1 MQEKDIS
8 RKQRLISYSIIYLT
22 AIYPL
27 HPAWSS
33 VITPVDK
40 TIKINQQNTVPIIN
54 IATPNNAGISHN
66 QFHSFNVGKQGAVL
80 NNATTPVN
88 TQLAKQVN
96 ANTHLKGN
104 SAHLIINEV
113 VGNGHS
119 QLLGKLEV
127 AGEQAKVV
135 IANPNGIT
143 CDNCSFINTPAI
155 TLTTGKPLFNPQGAY
170 SAIEVK
176 KGDVVIGMQGI
187 DLQAQNYADII
198 SRSIELN
205 GKINAKN
212 LSLMQ
217 GNNRIDFEKGTVN
230 SLTGEGIKPTIS
242 IDTKALGGMYAN
254 QIRLVSTEKGVGINL
269 SDIHTNQN
277 SVNLT
282 VDGKIIFNG
291 DIQSEQDIN
300 VSSKE
305 LQINSNAKLKA
316 KRDITL
322 ASNTLT
328 NHSEIISE
336 KDMRLFTDKLTN
348 KGEKA
353 LIQAKDNLWIQ
364 KNAQGDPSS
373 LIENQSAT
381 IKTEKGDLIIRTKK
395 LVNTSLSD
403 LPIISSIEANSI
415 AKRSFVASYWGN
427 SQGVVSINT
436 YYPELENFP
445 YEKWFGYLD
454 LTSTDVINTERY
466 KYKYSN
472 SIGYI
477 DSGKNIYINAN
488 KLVNKLGVIR
498 SNKNTILTGSNA
510 VISNLGSGELNL
522 WYKYKTAY
530 DHLGV
535 YADEEDDE
543 DNYDILYVREP
554 LKFELV
560 NKFYSW
566 LPDGNDS
573 LTISSKGNLVLDF
586 KDSINIETK
595 PPSKY
600 SPTKRLINK
609 TPSSYDFL
617 ANNILINSSSINLSS
632 NIKSNNDL
640 SIISNNDITIK
651 DAQLLSEYSLSLI
664 SNKNIELN
672 QVDLTAKD
680 SVVLAKNGNIDYTL
694 NPISAFNENNVLT
707 PPVINV
713 TNSILFQS
721 GGNITFN
728 NIEINN
734 ANSFNLISSGDI
746 KIQRNESVLFKILP
760 YFHLY
765 TQEPALAKTES
776 WKTRGDITFTSGKDI
791 ISQGIKYNS
800 NKAITFNAGQD
811 IFLSSKS
818 IKEADTFFSDVHY
831 PQLQSKLFSNNNLIL
846 NAARDIDL
854 SSTVLNSK
862 DKVIVLA
869 GRNIKLGANAYSAIK
884 DPHEDAQDIQYATA
898 TITGNK
904 GISIASSGTLI
915 TEGSSFKSEGDVT
928 ISSGGNIQ
936 LGSVRTHFRK
946 ESGSDLE
953 ELRKQVSTE
962 INSGNNL
969 TLLSEGSILFQ
980 ASKLTANKEI
990 DIAAKGG
997 FLYAKAMEETSY
1009 YKEEKKKCNRWT
1021 LCITK
1026 KKYTKTFYNTNNK
1039 VTEFI
1044 ANGNINLFAKDDI
1057 TLEATKID
1065 TAKNAKLTS
1074 KIGKVN
1080 FKAVKNTAFKQVI
1093 TNSKDI
1099 YITQRDQGYTK
1110 GIWVLPELYIGG
1122 KLTIDAP
1129 KGISAD
1135 IKAKKKESLEQAL
1148 TVLSNTPEYAW
1159 LNSLQRQE
1167 NINWN
1172 LVKDTYSSWDDKTQQ
1187 LNPVVGAV
1195 IAIAV
1200 GVATYGTATAATI
1213 GGMASEATIAAGA
1226 SASVASTASVA
1237 AQAGFAS
1244 LVSQATVSLAE
1255 NRGNISKTLESLGRS
1270 DTVKSVVAS
1279 MVVAG
1284 ALQGL
1289 DQFMGWDQAIQGGTL
1304 PSTGKLLL
1312 TDNATWNQVAQRVAS
1327 HSIVSSTLGTA
1338 IQGGSFIDNFKTALL
1353 SNIGSQFHAEGA
1365 NLIGDN
1371 GAVLGHAGKVLSH
1384 GVVAGISAEIAGGS
1398 VAGAVAGA
1406 LAAEIAAISLQ
1417 SKLFEPSYLNET
1429 DRQVA
1434 LIQEAMHGNEGQ
1446 TQLTKLIGALTGA
1459 IVTRKPE
1466 GVFSAANSAELVY
1479 RHNYSEHMLSN
1490 LALENNKDMIA
1501 ASKGDVA
1508 AAERVV
1514 NRQNAGMVAIALG
1527 LGGSVSFIAGHTVI
1541 AATPELIAIAQVAF
1555 NTCKANWVYCTNQL
1569 GINIAGISAPEAAIA
1584 GVTFGSG
1591 YKVLASSEESTKAFS
1606 SMLAN
1611 SAKSLMT
1618 SGKLNIT
1625 AIKPMVEQE
1634 KLLIAVNKKAI
1645 EIINNR
1651 EIIIYTGVT
1660 TNGYKVSN
1668 GAKTVVSKNELDHPI
1683 VQSRIN
1689 IDNGNLKRGWVHVI
1703 HRHFSD
1709 KNASQFTISQVD
1721 LKLILQ
1727 SNDISKIK
1735 ISRVINS
1742 KDEKL
1747 YERVIILDKYI
1758 GIDKFTKNSTN
1769 IITILT
1775 DNLGNLVTVTPGRL
1789 K

>member
-1 MQEKDIS
+1 MHEKDIS

-33 VITPVDK
+33 VITPSDK
-40 TIKINQQNTVPIIN
+40 TIKISQQNTIPIIN
-54 IATPNNAGISHN
+54 IATPNNTGISHN
-66 QFHSFNVGKQGAVL
+66 QYHSFNVGKQGVVL
-80 NNATTPVN
+80 NNATTSVN

-96 ANTHLKGN
+96 ANANLKGN
-104 SAHLIINEV
+104 AAHLIINEV
-113 VGNGHS
+113 VGNGRS

-143 CDNCSFINTPAI
+143 CDGCSFINTPAI
-155 TLTTGKPLFNPQGAY
+155 TLTTGKPQFSPQGAY

-176 KGDVVIGMQGI
+176 KGSVVIGKQGMNTE
-187 DLQAQNYADII
+187 LQNYADII

-217 GNNRIDFEKGTVN
+217 GNNRIDFEKGAVN

-269 SDIHTNQN
+269 SDIQTTQN

-282 VDGKIIFNG
+282 VDGKITFNG
-291 DIQSEQDIN
+291 NIQSEQDIN

-305 LQINSNAKLKA
+305 IQINSNARLKA

-322 ASNTLT
+322 ATNGLT
-328 NHSEIISE
+328 NHSEITSE
-336 KDMRLFTDKLTN
+336 KDMRLFADKLTN
-348 KGEKA
+348 KGVKA

-364 KNAQGDPSS
+364 KNAQGEPSS

-573 LTISSKGNLVLDF
+573 LTISSKGNLILDF

-617 ANNILINSSSINLSS
+617 ANHILINSSSINISS

-651 DAQLLSEYSLSLI
+651 DAQLSSEYSLSLI

-713 TNSILFQS
+713 SDSVLFQS
-721 GGNITFN
+721 GQGITFN

-734 ANSFNLISSGDI
+734 ANSLSVIAHGDI
-746 KIQRNESVLFKILP
+746 KIQRDESALFKILP

-800 NKAITFNAGQD
+800 NKAITFNVGQD

-818 IKEADTFFSDVHY
+818 IKEANTFFSDVHY

-997 FLYAKAMEETSY
+997 FLYAQAMEESSY
-1009 YKEEKKKCNRWT
+1009 YKEEKKKCNKWT

-1044 ANGNINLFAKDDI
+1044 ANGNINLLAKDDI
-1057 TLEATKID
+1057 TLDATKIE

-1074 KIGKVN
+1074 KTGKVN

-1099 YITQRDQGYTK
+1099 YITHRDQGYTK

-1135 IKAKKKESLEQAL
+1135 IKAQKEQSLEQAL

-1172 LVKDTYSSWDDKTQQ
+1172 LVKDTYTSWDDKTQQ

-1213 GGMASEATIAAGA
+1213 GGMASKATIAAGA

-1244 LVSQATVSLAE
+1244 LVSQAAVSLAE
-1255 NRGNISKTLESLGRS
+1255 NKGSIYKTIESLGRS
-1270 DTVKSVVAS
+1270 DTAKSIVTS

-1398 VAGAVAGA
+1398 VTGAVAGA

-1555 NTCKANWVYCTNQL
+1555 NTCKTNWVYCANQL

-1611 SAKSLMT
+1611 SSKSLMT

-1625 AIKPMVEQE
+1625 AIKPIVEQE
-1634 KLLIAVNKKAI
+1634 KLLIAPNKRVIEEINKISSKSKAKDIATMVAAYDIKTGTIIVRGSVGSDIKI
-1645 EIINNR
+1645 EMLHKDTVILLKNKL
-1651 EIIIYTGVT
+1651 GDA
-1660 TNGYKVSN
+1660 KV
-1668 GAKTVVSKNELDHPI
+1668 GTKTVHCDNI
-1683 VQSRIN
+1683 VGGCGEVLAADQLIRKGIKPQD
-1689 IDNGNLKRGWVHVI
+1689 IR
-1703 HRHFSD
+1703 
-1709 KNASQFTISQVD
+1709 ISQAYRPRKAYGYDLSTMPEEAFVD
-1721 LKLILQ
+1721 TCK
-1727 SNDISKIK
+1727 NCIK
-1735 ISRVINS
+1735 VF
-1742 KDEKL
+1742 
-1747 YERVIILDKYI
+1747 LDK
-1758 GIDKFTKNSTN
+1758 
-1769 IITILT
+1769 
-1775 DNLGNLVTVTPGRL
+1775 
-1789 K
+1789 

>member
-1 MQEKDIS
+1 
-8 RKQRLISYSIIYLT
+8 
-22 AIYPL
+22 
-27 HPAWSS
+27 
-33 VITPVDK
+33 
-40 TIKINQQNTVPIIN
+40 
-54 IATPNNAGISHN
+54 
-66 QFHSFNVGKQGAVL
+66 
-80 NNATTPVN
+80 
-88 TQLAKQVN
+88 
-96 ANTHLKGN
+96 
-104 SAHLIINEV
+104 
-113 VGNGHS
+113 
-119 QLLGKLEV
+119 
-127 AGEQAKVV
+127 
-135 IANPNGIT
+135 
-143 CDNCSFINTPAI
+143 
-155 TLTTGKPLFNPQGAY
+155 
-170 SAIEVK
+170 
-176 KGDVVIGMQGI
+176 
-187 DLQAQNYADII
+187 
-198 SRSIELN
+198 
-205 GKINAKN
+205 
-212 LSLMQ
+212 
-217 GNNRIDFEKGTVN
+217 
-230 SLTGEGIKPTIS
+230 
-242 IDTKALGGMYAN
+242 
-254 QIRLVSTEKGVGINL
+254 
-269 SDIHTNQN
+269 
-277 SVNLT
+277 
-282 VDGKIIFNG
+282 
-291 DIQSEQDIN
+291 
-300 VSSKE
+300 
-305 LQINSNAKLKA
+305 
-316 KRDITL
+316 
-322 ASNTLT
+322 
-328 NHSEIISE
+328 
-336 KDMRLFTDKLTN
+336 
-348 KGEKA
+348 
-353 LIQAKDNLWIQ
+353 
-364 KNAQGDPSS
+364 
-373 LIENQSAT
+373 
-381 IKTEKGDLIIRTKK
+381 
-395 LVNTSLSD
+395 
-403 LPIISSIEANSI
+403 
-415 AKRSFVASYWGN
+415 
-427 SQGVVSINT
+427 
-436 YYPELENFP
+436 
-445 YEKWFGYLD
+445 
-454 LTSTDVINTERY
+454 
-466 KYKYSN
+466 
-472 SIGYI
+472 
-477 DSGKNIYINAN
+477 
-488 KLVNKLGVIR
+488 
-498 SNKNTILTGSNA
+498 
-510 VISNLGSGELNL
+510 
-522 WYKYKTAY
+522 
-530 DHLGV
+530 
-535 YADEEDDE
+535 
-543 DNYDILYVREP
+543 
-554 LKFELV
+554 
-560 NKFYSW
+560 
-566 LPDGNDS
+566 
-573 LTISSKGNLVLDF
+573 
-586 KDSINIETK
+586 
-595 PPSKY
+595 
-600 SPTKRLINK
+600 
-609 TPSSYDFL
+609 
-617 ANNILINSSSINLSS
+617 
-632 NIKSNNDL
+632 
-640 SIISNNDITIK
+640 
-651 DAQLLSEYSLSLI
+651 
-664 SNKNIELN
+664 
-672 QVDLTAKD
+672 
-680 SVVLAKNGNIDYTL
+680 
-694 NPISAFNENNVLT
+694 
-707 PPVINV
+707 
-713 TNSILFQS
+713 
-721 GGNITFN
+721 
-728 NIEINN
+728 
-734 ANSFNLISSGDI
+734 
-746 KIQRNESVLFKILP
+746 
-760 YFHLY
+760 
-765 TQEPALAKTES
+765 
-776 WKTRGDITFTSGKDI
+776 
-791 ISQGIKYNS
+791 IKYNS
-800 NKAITFNAGQD
+800 NKAITFNVGQD

-818 IKEADTFFSDVHY
+818 IKEANTFFSDVHY

-997 FLYAKAMEETSY
+997 FLYAQAMEESSY
-1009 YKEEKKKCNRWT
+1009 YKEEKKKCNKWT

-1044 ANGNINLFAKDDI
+1044 ANGNINLLAKDDI
-1057 TLEATKID
+1057 TLDATKIE

-1074 KIGKVN
+1074 KTGKVN

-1099 YITQRDQGYTK
+1099 YITHRDQGYTK

-1200 GVATYGTATAATI
+1200 GVATYGTSTAATI
-1213 GGMASEATIAAGA
+1213 GGMASKATIAAGA

-1244 LVSQATVSLAE
+1244 LVSQAAVSLAE
-1255 NRGNISKTLESLGRS
+1255 NKGSIYKTIESLGRS
-1270 DTVKSVVAS
+1270 DTAKSIVTS

-1304 PSTGKLLL
+1304 PSTSKLLL
-1312 TDNATWNQVAQRVAS
+1312 TDNATWDQVAQRVAS
-1327 HSIVSSTLGTA
+1327 HSVVSSTLGTA

-1398 VAGAVAGA
+1398 VTGAVAGA

-1555 NTCKANWVYCTNQL
+1555 NTCKTNWVYCANQL

-1611 SAKSLMT
+1611 SSKSLMT

-1625 AIKPMVEQE
+1625 AIKPIVEQE
-1634 KLLIAVNKKAI
+1634 KLLIAANKRVIEEINKISSKSKAKDIATMVAAYDIKTGTIIVRGSVGSDIKI
-1645 EIINNR
+1645 EMLHKDTVILLKNKL
-1651 EIIIYTGVT
+1651 GDA
-1660 TNGYKVSN
+1660 KV
-1668 GAKTVVSKNELDHPI
+1668 GTKTVHCDNI
-1683 VQSRIN
+1683 VGGCGEVLAADQLIRKGIKPQD
-1689 IDNGNLKRGWVHVI
+1689 IR
-1703 HRHFSD
+1703 
-1709 KNASQFTISQVD
+1709 ISQAYRPRKAYGYDLSTMPEEAFVD
-1721 LKLILQ
+1721 TCK
-1727 SNDISKIK
+1727 NCIK
-1735 ISRVINS
+1735 VF
-1742 KDEKL
+1742 
-1747 YERVIILDKYI
+1747 LDK
-1758 GIDKFTKNSTN
+1758 
-1769 IITILT
+1769 
-1775 DNLGNLVTVTPGRL
+1775 
-1789 K
+1789 

>member
-1 MQEKDIS
+1 MHEKDIS

-33 VITPVDK
+33 VITPSDK
-40 TIKINQQNTVPIIN
+40 TIKISQQNTIPIIN
-54 IATPNNAGISHN
+54 IATPNNTGISHN
-66 QFHSFNVGKQGAVL
+66 QFHSFNVGKQGVVL
-80 NNATTPVN
+80 NNATTSVN

-96 ANTHLKGN
+96 ANANLKGN
-104 SAHLIINEV
+104 AAHLIINEV
-113 VGNGHS
+113 VGNGRS

-143 CDNCSFINTPAI
+143 CDGCSFINTPAI
-155 TLTTGKPLFNPQGAY
+155 TLTTGKPQFSPQGAY

-176 KGDVVIGMQGI
+176 KGSVVIGKQGMNTE
-187 DLQAQNYADII
+187 LQNYADII

-217 GNNRIDFEKGTVN
+217 GNNRIDFEKGAVN

-269 SDIHTNQN
+269 SDIQTTLN

-282 VDGKIIFNG
+282 VDGKITFNG
-291 DIQSEQDIN
+291 NIQSEQDIN

-305 LQINSNAKLKA
+305 IQINSNAKLKA

-322 ASNTLT
+322 ATNGLT

-336 KDMRLFTDKLTN
+336 KDMRLFADKLTN
-348 KGEKA
+348 KGVKA

-364 KNAQGDPSS
+364 KNAQGEPSS

-445 YEKWFGYLD
+445 YKKWFGYLD

-573 LTISSKGNLVLDF
+573 LTISSKGNLILDF

-617 ANNILINSSSINLSS
+617 ANNILINSSSINISS

-651 DAQLLSEYSLSLI
+651 DAQLSSEYSLSLI

-680 SVVLAKNGNIDYTL
+680 SVVLAKNGKIDYTL

-713 TNSILFQS
+713 SDSVLFQS
-721 GGNITFN
+721 GQGITFN

-734 ANSFNLISSGDI
+734 ANSLSVIAHGDI
-746 KIQRNESVLFKILP
+746 KIQRDESALFKILP

-765 TQEPALAKTES
+765 TQEPALSKTES
-776 WKTRGDITFTSGKDI
+776 WKARGDIIFTSGKDI
-791 ISQGIKYNS
+791 ISQGIKYHS
-800 NKAITFNAGQD
+800 DKAITFNAGQD
-811 IFLSSKS
+811 IFLASKS
-818 IKEADTFFSDVHY
+818 IKEADPFFSDVHY
-831 PQLQSKLFSNNNLIL
+831 PQLQSKLFSDNNLIL

-997 FLYAKAMEETSY
+997 FLYAQAMEESSY
-1009 YKEEKKKCNRWT
+1009 YKEEKKKCNKWT

-1057 TLEATKID
+1057 TLDATKID

-1200 GVATYGTATAATI
+1200 GVATYGTSTAATI
-1213 GGMASEATIAAGA
+1213 GGMASKATIAAGA

-1244 LVSQATVSLAE
+1244 LVSQAAVSLAE
-1255 NRGNISKTLESLGRS
+1255 NKGSIYKTIESLGRS
-1270 DTVKSVVAS
+1270 DTAKSIVTS

-1304 PSTGKLLL
+1304 PSTSKLLL
-1312 TDNATWNQVAQRVAS
+1312 TDNATWDQVAQRVAS
-1327 HSIVSSTLGTA
+1327 HSVVSSTLGTA

-1398 VAGAVAGA
+1398 VTGAVAGA

-1555 NTCKANWVYCTNQL
+1555 NTCKTNWVYCANQL

-1611 SAKSLMT
+1611 SSKSLMT

-1625 AIKPMVEQE
+1625 AIKPIVEQE
-1634 KLLIAVNKKAI
+1634 KLLIAANKRVIEEINKISSKSKAKDIATMVAAYDIKTGTIIVRGSVGSDIKI
-1645 EIINNR
+1645 EMLHKDTVILLKNKL
-1651 EIIIYTGVT
+1651 GDA
-1660 TNGYKVSN
+1660 KV
-1668 GAKTVVSKNELDHPI
+1668 GTKTVHCDNI
-1683 VQSRIN
+1683 VGGCGEVLAADQLIRKGIKPQD
-1689 IDNGNLKRGWVHVI
+1689 IR
-1703 HRHFSD
+1703 
-1709 KNASQFTISQVD
+1709 ISQAYRPRKAYGYDLSTMPEEAFVD
-1721 LKLILQ
+1721 TCK
-1727 SNDISKIK
+1727 NCIK
-1735 ISRVINS
+1735 VF
-1742 KDEKL
+1742 
-1747 YERVIILDKYI
+1747 LDK
-1758 GIDKFTKNSTN
+1758 
-1769 IITILT
+1769 
-1775 DNLGNLVTVTPGRL
+1775 
-1789 K
+1789 

>member
-127 AGEQAKVV
+127 AGDQAKVV

-230 SLTGEGIKPTIS
+230 NLIGEGIKPTIS

-254 QIRLVSTEKGVGINL
+254 QIRLVSTEKGVGVNL
-269 SDIHTNQN
+269 SGIQTNQN

-291 DIQSEQDIN
+291 NIQSEQDIN

-381 IKTEKGDLIIRTKK
+381 IKTEMGDLIIRTKK

-1044 ANGNINLFAKDDI
+1044 VNGNINLFAKDDI

-1159 LNSLQRQE
+1159 LNALQRQE

-1213 GGMASEATIAAGA
+1213 GGMASKATIAAGA

-1244 LVSQATVSLAE
+1244 LVSQAAVSLAE
-1255 NRGNISKTLESLGRS
+1255 NKGSIYKTIESLGRS
-1270 DTVKSVVAS
+1270 DTAKSIVTS

-1398 VAGAVAGA
+1398 VTGAVAGA

-1508 AAERVV
+1508 AAERVI

-1541 AATPELIAIAQVAF
+1541 AATPELITIAQVAF

-1611 SAKSLMT
+1611 SSKSLMT

-1625 AIKPMVEQE
+1625 AIKPIVEQE
-1634 KLLIAVNKKAI
+1634 KLLIEANKRVIEEINKISSKSKAKDIATMVAAYDIKTGTIIVRGSVGSDIKI
-1645 EIINNR
+1645 EMLHKDTVILLKNKL
-1651 EIIIYTGVT
+1651 GDA
-1660 TNGYKVSN
+1660 KV
-1668 GAKTVVSKNELDHPI
+1668 GTKTVHCDNI
-1683 VQSRIN
+1683 VGGCGEVLAADQLIRKGIKPQD
-1689 IDNGNLKRGWVHVI
+1689 IR
-1703 HRHFSD
+1703 
-1709 KNASQFTISQVD
+1709 ISQAYRPRKAYGYDLSTMPEEAFVD
-1721 LKLILQ
+1721 TCK
-1727 SNDISKIK
+1727 NCIK
-1735 ISRVINS
+1735 VF
-1742 KDEKL
+1742 
-1747 YERVIILDKYI
+1747 LDK
-1758 GIDKFTKNSTN
+1758 
-1769 IITILT
+1769 
-1775 DNLGNLVTVTPGRL
+1775 
-1789 K
+1789 

>member
-1 MQEKDIS
+1 M
-8 RKQRLISYSIIYLT
+8 
-22 AIYPL
+22 
-27 HPAWSS
+27 
-33 VITPVDK
+33 
-40 TIKINQQNTVPIIN
+40 
-54 IATPNNAGISHN
+54 
-66 QFHSFNVGKQGAVL
+66 
-80 NNATTPVN
+80 
-88 TQLAKQVN
+88 
-96 ANTHLKGN
+96 
-104 SAHLIINEV
+104 
-113 VGNGHS
+113 
-119 QLLGKLEV
+119 
-127 AGEQAKVV
+127 
-135 IANPNGIT
+135 
-143 CDNCSFINTPAI
+143 
-155 TLTTGKPLFNPQGAY
+155 
-170 SAIEVK
+170 
-176 KGDVVIGMQGI
+176 
-187 DLQAQNYADII
+187 
-198 SRSIELN
+198 
-205 GKINAKN
+205 
-212 LSLMQ
+212 
-217 GNNRIDFEKGTVN
+217 
-230 SLTGEGIKPTIS
+230 
-242 IDTKALGGMYAN
+242 
-254 QIRLVSTEKGVGINL
+254 
-269 SDIHTNQN
+269 
-277 SVNLT
+277 
-282 VDGKIIFNG
+282 
-291 DIQSEQDIN
+291 
-300 VSSKE
+300 
-305 LQINSNAKLKA
+305 
-316 KRDITL
+316 
-322 ASNTLT
+322 
-328 NHSEIISE
+328 
-336 KDMRLFTDKLTN
+336 
-348 KGEKA
+348 
-353 LIQAKDNLWIQ
+353 
-364 KNAQGDPSS
+364 
-373 LIENQSAT
+373 
-381 IKTEKGDLIIRTKK
+381 
-395 LVNTSLSD
+395 
-403 LPIISSIEANSI
+403 
-415 AKRSFVASYWGN
+415 
-427 SQGVVSINT
+427 
-436 YYPELENFP
+436 
-445 YEKWFGYLD
+445 
-454 LTSTDVINTERY
+454 
-466 KYKYSN
+466 
-472 SIGYI
+472 
-477 DSGKNIYINAN
+477 
-488 KLVNKLGVIR
+488 
-498 SNKNTILTGSNA
+498 
-510 VISNLGSGELNL
+510 
-522 WYKYKTAY
+522 
-530 DHLGV
+530 
-535 YADEEDDE
+535 
-543 DNYDILYVREP
+543 
-554 LKFELV
+554 
-560 NKFYSW
+560 
-566 LPDGNDS
+566 
-573 LTISSKGNLVLDF
+573 
-586 KDSINIETK
+586 
-595 PPSKY
+595 
-600 SPTKRLINK
+600 INK
-609 TPSSYDFL
+609 IPSGYEIL
-617 ANNILINSSSINLSS
+617 ADNILINSSSINVSS

-640 SIISNNDITIK
+640 SIISNDDITIK
-651 DAQLLSEYSLSLI
+651 DAQLSSEHSLSLI

-694 NPISAFNENNVLT
+694 NPISAFNENNILT
-707 PPVINV
+707 PPIINV
-713 TNSILFQS
+713 PNSILFQS

-728 NIEINN
+728 NIEVNN

-746 KIQRNESVLFKILP
+746 KIQRNESEFFKILP

-765 TQEPALAKTES
+765 TQEPALSKTES
-776 WKTRGDITFTSGKDI
+776 WKMRGDITFTSGKDI

-818 IKEADTFFSDVHY
+818 IKDADPFFSDIHY
-831 PQLQSKLFSNNNLIL
+831 PQLQSKLFSDDNLIL
-846 NAARDIDL
+846 NAARDVDL

-884 DPHEDAQDIQYATA
+884 DPHEDAQDIQYSTA
-898 TITGNK
+898 AIIGNK
-904 GISIASSGTLI
+904 GISIASSGALI
-915 TEGSSFKSEGDVT
+915 TEGSSLKSDGDIT
-928 ISSGGNIQ
+928 ISCGGNIQ
-936 LGSVRTHFRK
+936 LGSVKTHFRK
-946 ESGSDLE
+946 ESGSKLE
-953 ELRKQVSTE
+953 ELHKQVSTE

-980 ASKLTANKEI
+980 ASKFTANKEI

-997 FLYAKAMEETSY
+997 FLYAQAMEESSY
-1009 YKEEKKKCNRWT
+1009 YEEEKKKCNRWT
-1021 LCITK
+1021 LCTTK
-1026 KKYTKTFYNTNNK
+1026 KKYTKKRHNTNNK

-1044 ANGNINLFAKDDI
+1044 ANGDINLFAKDDI

-1074 KIGKVN
+1074 KTGKVN

-1122 KLTIDAP
+1122 MLTIDAP

-1148 TVLSNTPEYAW
+1148 TVLSNTPEYVW
-1159 LNSLQRQE
+1159 LKDFQHQE

-1172 LVKDTYSSWDDKTQQ
+1172 LVKDTYSNWDDKTQQ

-1213 GGMASEATIAAGA
+1213 GGMASKATIAAGA

-1255 NRGNISKTLESLGRS
+1255 NQGNISKTLESLGRS
-1270 DTVKSVVAS
+1270 DTVKSVVTS

-1304 PSTGKLLL
+1304 PSTGKLLA
-1312 TDNATWNQVAQRVAS
+1312 TDSATWNQVAQRVAS
-1327 HSIVSSTLGTA
+1327 HLVVSSTLGTA

-1384 GVVAGISAEIAGGS
+1384 SIVAGISAEIAGGS
-1398 VAGAVAGA
+1398 VTGAVAGA
-1406 LAAEIAAISLQ
+1406 LAAEIATISLQ
-1417 SKLFEPSYLNET
+1417 SKLFEPNYLNET
-1429 DRQVA
+1429 NRQVA
-1434 LIQEAMHGNEGQ
+1434 LIQEALQGNEGK

-1479 RHNYSEHMLSN
+1479 RHNYSEHMFSN

-1514 NRQNAGMVAIALG
+1514 NRQNAGMVAIAFG
-1527 LGGSVSFIAGHTVI
+1527 LGGSASFIAGHTVI
-1541 AATPELIAIAQVAF
+1541 AATPELITIAQVAF

-1591 YKVLASSEESTKAFS
+1591 YKVLASSEESAKAFS

-1611 SAKSLMT
+1611 SSKSLIT

-1625 AIKPMVEQE
+1625 AIKPIVEQE
-1634 KLLIAVNKKAI
+1634 KLLIAANKKVI
-1645 EIINNR
+1645 EIINNG
-1651 EIIIYTGVT
+1651 ELITYSGVT

-1668 GAKTVVSKNELDHPI
+1668 GAKTIVSKNELEYPI

-1735 ISRVINS
+1735 ISRIINS

>member
-1 MQEKDIS
+1 M
-8 RKQRLISYSIIYLT
+8 
-22 AIYPL
+22 
-27 HPAWSS
+27 
-33 VITPVDK
+33 
-40 TIKINQQNTVPIIN
+40 
-54 IATPNNAGISHN
+54 
-66 QFHSFNVGKQGAVL
+66 
-80 NNATTPVN
+80 
-88 TQLAKQVN
+88 
-96 ANTHLKGN
+96 
-104 SAHLIINEV
+104 
-113 VGNGHS
+113 
-119 QLLGKLEV
+119 
-127 AGEQAKVV
+127 
-135 IANPNGIT
+135 
-143 CDNCSFINTPAI
+143 
-155 TLTTGKPLFNPQGAY
+155 
-170 SAIEVK
+170 
-176 KGDVVIGMQGI
+176 
-187 DLQAQNYADII
+187 
-198 SRSIELN
+198 
-205 GKINAKN
+205 
-212 LSLMQ
+212 
-217 GNNRIDFEKGTVN
+217 
-230 SLTGEGIKPTIS
+230 
-242 IDTKALGGMYAN
+242 
-254 QIRLVSTEKGVGINL
+254 
-269 SDIHTNQN
+269 
-277 SVNLT
+277 
-282 VDGKIIFNG
+282 
-291 DIQSEQDIN
+291 
-300 VSSKE
+300 
-305 LQINSNAKLKA
+305 
-316 KRDITL
+316 
-322 ASNTLT
+322 
-328 NHSEIISE
+328 
-336 KDMRLFTDKLTN
+336 
-348 KGEKA
+348 
-353 LIQAKDNLWIQ
+353 
-364 KNAQGDPSS
+364 
-373 LIENQSAT
+373 
-381 IKTEKGDLIIRTKK
+381 
-395 LVNTSLSD
+395 
-403 LPIISSIEANSI
+403 
-415 AKRSFVASYWGN
+415 
-427 SQGVVSINT
+427 
-436 YYPELENFP
+436 
-445 YEKWFGYLD
+445 
-454 LTSTDVINTERY
+454 
-466 KYKYSN
+466 
-472 SIGYI
+472 
-477 DSGKNIYINAN
+477 
-488 KLVNKLGVIR
+488 
-498 SNKNTILTGSNA
+498 
-510 VISNLGSGELNL
+510 
-522 WYKYKTAY
+522 
-530 DHLGV
+530 
-535 YADEEDDE
+535 
-543 DNYDILYVREP
+543 
-554 LKFELV
+554 
-560 NKFYSW
+560 
-566 LPDGNDS
+566 
-573 LTISSKGNLVLDF
+573 
-586 KDSINIETK
+586 
-595 PPSKY
+595 
-600 SPTKRLINK
+600 INK
-609 TPSSYDFL
+609 IPSGYEIL
-617 ANNILINSSSINLSS
+617 ADNILINSSSINISS

-640 SIISNNDITIK
+640 SIISNDDITIK
-651 DAQLLSEYSLSLI
+651 DAQLSSEHSLSLI

-694 NPISAFNENNVLT
+694 NPISAFNENNILT
-707 PPVINV
+707 PPIINV
-713 TNSILFQS
+713 PNSILFQS

-728 NIEINN
+728 NIEVNN

-746 KIQRNESVLFKILP
+746 KIQRNESEFFKILP

-765 TQEPALAKTES
+765 TQEPALSKTES
-776 WKTRGDITFTSGKDI
+776 WKMRGDITFTSGKDI

-818 IKEADTFFSDVHY
+818 IKDADPFFSDIYY
-831 PQLQSKLFSNNNLIL
+831 PQLQSKLFSDNNLIL

-854 SSTVLNSK
+854 TSTILNSK

-884 DPHEDAQDIQYATA
+884 DPHENAQDIQYATA

-928 ISSGGNIQ
+928 ISSGDNIQ

-980 ASKLTANKEI
+980 ASKLTANKEM

-997 FLYAKAMEETSY
+997 FLYAQAMEESSY
-1009 YKEEKKKCNRWT
+1009 YKEEKKKCNWRT
-1021 LCITK
+1021 LCVTK
-1026 KKYTKTFYNTNNK
+1026 KKYTKTFYDTNNK

-1044 ANGNINLFAKDDI
+1044 TNGNINLFAKDDI

-1074 KIGKVN
+1074 KTGKVN

-1122 KLTIDAP
+1122 MLTIDAP

-1148 TVLSNTPEYAW
+1148 TVLSNTPEYVW
-1159 LNSLQRQE
+1159 LKDLQHQE

-1172 LVKDTYSSWDDKTQQ
+1172 LVKDTYSNWDDKTQQ

-1213 GGMASEATIAAGA
+1213 GGMASEATIAVGA

-1255 NRGNISKTLESLGRS
+1255 NKGSIYKTIESLGRS
-1270 DTVKSVVAS
+1270 DTVKSVVTS

-1327 HSIVSSTLGTA
+1327 HSVVSSTLGTA

-1384 GVVAGISAEIAGGS
+1384 SIVAGISAEIAGGS
-1398 VAGAVAGA
+1398 VTGAVAGA

-1434 LIQEAMHGNEGQ
+1434 LIQEALQGNEGK

-1479 RHNYSEHMLSN
+1479 RHNYSEHMFSN

-1514 NRQNAGMVAIALG
+1514 NRQNAGMVAIAFG
-1527 LGGSVSFIAGHTVI
+1527 LGGSASFIAGHTVI
-1541 AATPELIAIAQVAF
+1541 AATPELITIAQVAF

-1591 YKVLASSEESTKAFS
+1591 YKVLASSEESAKAFS

-1611 SAKSLMT
+1611 SSKSLIT

-1625 AIKPMVEQE
+1625 AIKPIVEQE
-1634 KLLIAVNKKAI
+1634 KLLIAANKKVI
-1645 EIINNR
+1645 EIINNG
-1651 EIIIYTGVT
+1651 ELITYSGVT

-1668 GAKTVVSKNELDHPI
+1668 GAKTVVSKNELEYPI

-1735 ISRVINS
+1735 ISRIINS

>member
-1 MQEKDIS
+1 MHEKDIS

-27 HPAWSS
+27 HPAWSTA
-33 VITPVDK
+33 ITPSDK
-40 TIKINQQNTVPIIN
+40 TIKISQQNTIPIIN
-54 IATPNNAGISHN
+54 IATPNNTGISHN
-66 QFHSFNVGKQGAVL
+66 QFHSFNVGKQGVVL

-96 ANTHLKGN
+96 ANANLKGN
-104 SAHLIINEV
+104 AAHLIINEV
-113 VGNGHS
+113 VGNGYS

-143 CDNCSFINTPAI
+143 CDGCSFINTPAI
-155 TLTTGKPLFNPQGAY
+155 TLTTGKPQFSPQGAY

-176 KGDVVIGMQGI
+176 KGSVVIGKQGMNTE
-187 DLQAQNYADII
+187 LQNYADII

-217 GNNRIDFEKGTVN
+217 GNNRIDFEKGAVN

-254 QIRLVSTEKGVGINL
+254 QIRLVSTEKGVGVNL
-269 SDIHTNQN
+269 SDAQTTQN

-282 VDGKIIFNG
+282 VDGKITFNG
-291 DIQSEQDIN
+291 NIQSEQDIN

-305 LQINSNAKLKA
+305 LQINSHAKLKA

-322 ASNTLT
+322 ATNGLT
-328 NHSEIISE
+328 NYSEIISE
-336 KDMRLFTDKLTN
+336 KDMRLFADQLTN

-364 KNAQGDPSS
+364 KNAQGDPST

-395 LVNTSLSD
+395 LVNESITPLFKEIKQEPDSKKFYSVRNQFI
-403 LPIISSIEANSI
+403 PPYPSSGFFQGNYEAYIIAYI
-415 AKRSFVASYWGN
+415 
-427 SQGVVSINT
+427 
-436 YYPELENFP
+436 PELIDERNK
-445 YEKWFGYLD
+445 KWFGMANLNDDYGINSERKKVD
-454 LTSTDVINTERY
+454 LISSYIASKIISGNNLY
-466 KYKYSN
+466 IQSN
-472 SIGYI
+472 SISNHQSYI
-477 DSGKNIYINAN
+477 FAN
-488 KLVNKLGVIR
+488 NN
-498 SNKNTILTGSNA
+498 SILTGRDAYFLDYSIGQLDKW
-510 VISNLGSGELNL
+510 VI
-522 WYKYKTAY
+522 YKNRGVFPEINPLFEIPNNQVEKSKYRKEYEYIPYVSTDICSY
-530 DHLGV
+530 DF
-535 YADEEDDE
+535 
-543 DNYDILYVREP
+543 
-554 LKFELV
+554 KFE
-560 NKFYSW
+560 N
-566 LPDGNDS
+566 NNEH
-573 LTISSKGNLVLDF
+573 IMAKGNLTLDF
-586 KDSINIETK
+586 KNSINIETK
-595 PPSKY
+595 VPFKY
-600 SPTKRLINK
+600 SKIKRLINK
-609 TPSSYDFL
+609 LHSGYNIL
-617 ANNILINSSSINLSS
+617 ASNILINSDSINISS

-640 SIISNNDITIK
+640 SIISNNEITIN
-651 DAQLLSEYSLSLI
+651 DVQLSSKNSLSLI

-680 SVVLAKNGNIDYTL
+680 SVVLAKNGNINYTL

-713 TNSILFQS
+713 PNSILFQS

-728 NIEINN
+728 NIEVNN
-734 ANSFNLISSGDI
+734 SNSFNLISSGNI
-746 KIQRNESVLFKILP
+746 KIQRNESEFFKILP

-800 NKAITFNAGQD
+800 DKAITFNAGQD
-811 IFLSSKS
+811 IFLASKP
-818 IKEADTFFSDVHY
+818 IKEADPFFSDIHY
-831 PQLQSKLFSNNNLIL
+831 PQLQSKLFSDNNLIL

-884 DPHEDAQDIQYATA
+884 DPHEDSQDIQYATSA
-898 TITGNK
+898 ITGNK

-915 TEGSSFKSEGDVT
+915 TEGSSFKSEGDIT
-928 ISSGGNIQ
+928 ISNGGNIQ
-936 LGSVRTHFRK
+936 LKSVQTHFRK
-946 ESGSDLE
+946 KVGSKLE
-953 ELRKQVSTE
+953 DLRKQISTE

-980 ASKLTANKEI
+980 ASKLTANKEM

-997 FLYAKAMEETSY
+997 FLYAQAMEETSY
-1009 YKEEKKKCNRWT
+1009 YEEKKKKCRKWT
-1021 LCITK
+1021 FCTFK
-1026 KKYTKTFYNTNNK
+1026 KTVTQTSYNTNNK

-1044 ANGNINLFAKDDI
+1044 ANSNINLFAKDDI

-1074 KIGKVN
+1074 KTGKVN

-1110 GIWVLPELYIGG
+1110 ETWVLPELYIGG

-1213 GGMASEATIAAGA
+1213 GGMASKATIAAGA

-1244 LVSQATVSLAE
+1244 LVSQAAVSLAE
-1255 NRGNISKTLESLGRS
+1255 NKGSIYKTIESLGRS
-1270 DTVKSVVAS
+1270 DTAKSIVTS

-1304 PSTGKLLL
+1304 PSTSKLLL

-1327 HSIVSSTLGTA
+1327 HSVVSSTLGTA

-1398 VAGAVAGA
+1398 VTGAVAGA

-1611 SAKSLMT
+1611 SSKSLMT

-1625 AIKPMVEQE
+1625 AIKPIVEKE
-1634 KLLIAVNKKAI
+1634 KLLIEANKRVIEEINKISSKSKAKDIATMVAAYDIKTGTIIVRGSVGSDIKI
-1645 EIINNR
+1645 EMLHKDTVILLKNKL
-1651 EIIIYTGVT
+1651 GDA
-1660 TNGYKVSN
+1660 KV
-1668 GAKTVVSKNELDHPI
+1668 GTKTVHCDNI
-1683 VQSRIN
+1683 VGGCGEVLAADQLIRKGIKPQD
-1689 IDNGNLKRGWVHVI
+1689 IR
-1703 HRHFSD
+1703 
-1709 KNASQFTISQVD
+1709 ISQAYRPRKAYGYDLSTMPEEAFVD
-1721 LKLILQ
+1721 TCK
-1727 SNDISKIK
+1727 NCIK
-1735 ISRVINS
+1735 VF
-1742 KDEKL
+1742 
-1747 YERVIILDKYI
+1747 LDK
-1758 GIDKFTKNSTN
+1758 
-1769 IITILT
+1769 
-1775 DNLGNLVTVTPGRL
+1775 
-1789 K
+1789 